1 MIKLTSFSMRN
12 RALVAFVM
20 LAITGVG
27 LLALPS
33 LRQQMMPDVSFPK
46 VSVTASYPGASP
58 QVVEDQVAVALE
70 QAVRDADGVLSVTTT
85 SRSGS
90 ASVVAEFDFGV
101 SADDSTATLR
111 DAVNEVEPRL
121 PDGVET
127 EVVAGSTEDLP
138 AVQLA
143 AARGTGDGGKDTDA
157 GDGGAE
163 DRGAEGEDTADD
175 DAQDG
180 AGEADGKA
188 GKDSEDG
195 EGGRDEAEDADGEKA
210 FADRLDS
217 AVVPELEA
225 IDGVREVKVTGVRDE
240 RVTVTLDSDAL
251 ADAGL
256 TPADVTQ
263 SLQNAGAVLPSG
275 ALTEDDTSYAVS
287 VDGELGSV
295 KDLRE
300 LYVTPSGSGAATG
313 AGAGATGRTGDAPRS
328 GAQSGGPNGG
338 QSGAPSG
345 AQSGDA
351 PAAGAGKSA
360 EPVRLEDV
368 ATVRQALAPSTTL
381 TRTNGEPTLGVA
393 VTPQPDADTVGISH
407 AVRDALPG
415 LEKKLGD
422 GADLTVVFDQAPA
435 VEKSIDDLTTEGGL
449 GLAFAVVV
457 ILLFLVSVRST
468 LVTAVSIPLSV
479 LIALIALWAWDYT
492 LNLLTLGAL
501 TVAVG
506 RVVDDSIVVLEN
518 IKRHLGLTR
527 DKGRAVTDAV
537 REVAGAV
544 TSSTVTTV
552 AVFLPIAFVGG
563 IVGQLFGPFA
573 ITVTVALLAS
583 LLVSLTVVPVLAYWF
598 LKAAPAGERD
608 EETSRKEKAHTENG
622 TSEEEKKGAAG
633 EKKGDAAERKKK
645 DAGEGTGRTLL
656 QRAYLPFLT
665 TALRFRGLTL
675 LAALAILGATVAL
688 VPLLSTNFLGNSG
701 QNTFTIRQTMPPGS
715 SLRHTGD
722 AAKKVE
728 AALADV
734 DDIDTYQLT
743 VGGQAGVQLRG
754 GGTASDSGTATYSIT
769 ASPDADQAAVER
781 ELRDAVASVKGA
793 GEIAV
798 EATEAGGL
806 GGSSLEVLVQAPDD
820 ATLEKATEQVRRTV
834 RDTPRTEDVTTDLTE
849 DMPQVTV
856 VPDKRAAAEKEIGE
870 DRINQAVTQAL
881 DGTRLGEVSLGGES
895 SELVVRTGD
904 PTEAVDALEDTT
916 VFTPQGRVRLDKV
929 ADVEVTHAPA
939 SVKRIDGARAATVTA
954 RATTEDTGAVS
965 KDLKQSLDKLRLPD
979 GASYALGGTTSQQDE
994 AFGDMGLALG
1004 VAVLLVFVI
1013 MVATFRSLLQPLIL
1027 MVSVPFAATGALGL
1041 LVATGT
1047 PLGLPALIGLL
1058 MLVGIVVTNAIVLI
1072 DLVNQRRRAG
1082 LSAHS
1087 AIVEG
1092 AGLRLRPI
1100 LMTALATICALLP
1113 MAFGLTGGGAFISQ
1127 PLAIVVIGGLVSSTL
1142 LTLILVPVLYSLADA
1157 VRNRS
1162 RRRPA
1167 SGEPAEPGGSDAP
1180 GRAEAGEEPVA
1191 VH

>member
-20 LAITGVG
+20 LAITGMG

-58 QVVEDQVAVALE
+58 QVVEDRVAVVLE
-70 QAVRDADGVLSVTTT
+70 QAVRDADGVLSATTT

-90 ASVVAEFDFGV
+90 ASVVAEFDYGV

-111 DAVNEVEPRL
+111 DAVHEVEPRL

-127 EVVAGSTEDLP
+127 EVVAGATEDLP

-143 AARGTGDGGKDTDA
+143 AARGPGEGGKDTA
-157 GDGGAE
+157 SGDGGAE
-163 DRGAEGEDTADD
+163 DRDGKNDGGAEDRDGKNDGKDDAGDGEGEDA
-175 DAQDG
+175 AGQDG
-180 AGEADGKA
+180 ETGDAG
-188 GKDSEDG
+188 GKDGTSGKGREDG
-195 EGGRDEAEDADGEKA
+195 GTHDADGEKE

-217 AVVPELEA
+217 AVVPELEDM
-225 IDGVREVKVTGVRDE
+225 DGVREVKVTGVRDE

-251 ADAGL
+251 AGAGL

-275 ALTEDDTSYAVS
+275 SLTEDDTSYSVS
-287 VDGELGSV
+287 VDAALASV
-295 KDLRE
+295 KDLRK
-300 LYVTPSGSGAATG
+300 LYVTPTGGGAANGGG
-313 AGAGATGRTGDAPRS
+313 ANGGRSAPRS
-328 GAQSGGPNGG
+328 GTNGG
-338 QSGAPSG
+338 QPATGSAADGGQPATGSAADG
-345 AQSGDA
+345 GQ
-351 PAAGAGKSA
+351 PAAGADHSA
-360 EPVRLEDV
+360 GSVRLEDV
-368 ATVRQALAPSTTL
+368 ATVRQDLAPSTTL

-407 AVRDALPG
+407 AVRDALPR
-415 LEKKLGD
+415 LEKELGD
-422 GADLTVVFDQAPA
+422 GAALTVVFDQAPA
-435 VEKSIDDLTTEGGL
+435 VEESIDDLSTEGGL

-527 DKGRAVTDAV
+527 DKSRAMIDGV

-598 LKAAPAGERD
+598 LKAAPAGEND
-608 EETSRKEKAHTENG
+608 EGNSEETKAKRGRSGGG
-622 TSEEEKKGAAG
+622 T
-633 EKKGDAAERKKK
+633 D
-645 DAGEGTGRTLL
+645 RTLL
-656 QRAYLPFLT
+656 KRAYLPLLN
-665 TALRFRGLTL
+665 TALRFRALTL
-675 LAALAILGATVAL
+675 LTALAILGATVAL
-688 VPLLSTNFLGNSG
+688 VPLLSTNFLGSSG
-701 QNTFTIRQTMPPGS
+701 QNTFTIRQTLPPGS
-715 SLRHTGD
+715 SLRNTSD

-728 AALADV
+728 AALSGV
-734 DDIDTYQLT
+734 DDIETYQLT

-754 GGTASDSGTATYSIT
+754 DGAASDSGTATYSIT
-769 ASPDADQAAVER
+769 ANPDADQAAVER
-781 ELRDAVASVKGA
+781 ELRSAVASVKGA

-798 EATEAGGL
+798 EASEAGGL
-806 GGSSLEVLVQAPDD
+806 GGSTLEVLVRAPDD
-820 ATLEKATEQVRRTV
+820 ATLKKATEQVRRTV
-834 RDTPRTEDVTTDLTE
+834 RDTPHTEDVTTDLTE

-856 VPDKRAAAEKEIGE
+856 TPDKPAAAEKGTDE
-870 DRINQAVTQAL
+870 DRIDQAVTQAL
-881 DGTRLGEVSLGGES
+881 DGTSLGDITLGGES

-904 PTEAVDALEDTT
+904 PTRAVDELEDAT
-916 VFTPQGRVRLDKV
+916 VFSPQGRVRLGEV
-929 ADVEVTHAPA
+929 ADVKVTHAPA

-965 KDLKQSLDKLRLPD
+965 KELEQGLDALHLPD
-979 GASYALGGTTSQQDE
+979 GAGYSLGGTTSQQDE
-994 AFGDMGLALG
+994 AFGDMGLALA

-1013 MVATFRSLLQPLIL
+1013 MVATFRSFLQPLIL

-1072 DLVNQRRRAG
+1072 DLVNQKRRAG
-1082 LSAHS
+1082 LSAHA

-1142 LTLILVPVLYSLADA
+1142 LTLILVPVLYSLAEA
-1157 VRNRS
+1157 VRNR
-1162 RRRPA
+1162 
-1167 SGEPAEPGGSDAP
+1167 AP
-1180 GRAEAGEEPVA
+1180 GRRPESGAPEGPDVPERAGAGDAPVA

>member
-58 QVVEDQVAVALE
+58 QVVEDQVAVVLE

-90 ASVVAEFDFGV
+90 ASVVAEFDYGV

-111 DAVNEVEPRL
+111 DAVNEVESQL

-127 EVVAGSTEDLP
+127 GVVAGSTEDLP

-143 AARGTGDGGKDTDA
+143 AARGAGDGGKTDGKGA
-157 GDGGAE
+157 KDGTGPEDDKGSEDAKDGDAKDGDGK
-163 DRGAEGEDTADD
+163 DGED
-175 DAQDG
+175 
-180 AGEADGKA
+180 
-188 GKDSEDG
+188 DG
-195 EGGRDEAEDADGEKA
+195 EDVDGEKA

-217 AVVPELEA
+217 AVVPELESL
-225 IDGVREVKVTGVRDE
+225 DGVREVEVTGVRDE

-287 VDGELGSV
+287 VDGALGSV
-295 KDLRE
+295 KDLRA
-300 LYVTPSGSGAATG
+300 LYVTPSGSGASTG
-313 AGAGATGRTGDAPRS
+313 NPSGGASGSGGASPSGDRSGRQSGTPSGARS
-328 GAQSGGPNGG
+328 GA
-338 QSGAPSG
+338 
-345 AQSGDA
+345 A

-360 EPVRLEDV
+360 APVRLEDV
-368 ATVRQALAPSTTL
+368 ATVRQDLAPSTTL

-457 ILLFLVSVRST
+457 ILVFLVSVRST

-527 DKGRAVTDAV
+527 DKGRAVIDAV

-598 LKAAPAGERD
+598 LKAEPERD
-608 EETSRKEKAHTENG
+608 A
-622 TSEEEKKGAAG
+622 KGAG
-633 EKKGDAAERKKK
+633 RSEDDEEHRTTDRK
-645 DAGEGTGRTLL
+645 TPLL
-656 QRAYLPFLT
+656 QRAYLPLLG
-665 TALRFRGLTL
+665 TALRFRALTL
-675 LAALAILGATVAL
+675 LAAVAILGATVAL
-688 VPLLSTNFLGNSG
+688 VPLLSTNFLGSSG

-715 SLRHTGD
+715 SLENTSD

-734 DDIDTYQLT
+734 DDVDTYQLT

-754 GGTASDSGTATYSIT
+754 GGAASDAGSATYSVT
-769 ASPDADQAAVER
+769 ADPDADQAAVER
-781 ELRDAVASVKGA
+781 ELRDAVGSVKGA

-820 ATLEKATEQVRRTV
+820 ATLRKATEQVRRTV
-834 RDTPRTEDVTTDLTE
+834 RDTPHTEDVTTDLTE

-856 VPDKRAAAEKEIGE
+856 TPDERAAAEKGIGA

-881 DGTRLGEVSLGGES
+881 DGTRLGDVTLGGES

-904 PTEAVDALEDTT
+904 PTRAVDALDDTT
-916 VFTPQGRVRLDKV
+916 VFTPQGRVRLDSV
-929 ADVEVTHAPA
+929 ADVKVTHAPA

-965 KDLKQSLDKLRLPD
+965 KDLEQALDALELPG
-979 GASYALGGTTSQQDE
+979 GATYSMGGTTSQQDE

-1072 DLVNQRRRAG
+1072 DLVNQKRGAG
-1082 LSAHS
+1082 LSAHR
-1087 AIVEG
+1087 AITEG
-1092 AGLRLRPI
+1092 ARLRLRPI

-1142 LTLILVPVLYSLADA
+1142 LTLILVPVLYSLADS
-1157 VRNRS
+1157 VRNRTR
-1162 RRRPA
+1162 RRRPV
-1167 SGEPAEPGGSDAP
+1167 SGTGDGAEDGAEDGAKEPGRTG
-1180 GRAEAGEEPVA
+1180 AGETPVA